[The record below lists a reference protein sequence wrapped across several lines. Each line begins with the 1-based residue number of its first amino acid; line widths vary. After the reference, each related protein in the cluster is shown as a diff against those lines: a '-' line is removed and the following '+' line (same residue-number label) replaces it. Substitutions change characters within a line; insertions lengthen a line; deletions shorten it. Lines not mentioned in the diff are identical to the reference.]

1 MSLVFPALYA
11 IISADGLR
19 GGPLEWA
26 RLLAAAGVKVIQY
39 RDKESSSRSIY
50 AASCALAA
58 ASRDSG
64 FRLVLNDRP
73 DIALLSGAGGVHV
86 GQEDLEVEQVR
97 RICGASLWVGVSA
110 HNLEQM
116 QQAVKTSADYIAVG
130 PIFPTTTKKDPDP
143 VVGVDLLRCG
153 RAISAK
159 PLVAIGGITAERAA
173 EVYRAGADSLA
184 VSSDLLGAADPVRRV
199 REYLKAAEKVFG
211 PG

>member
-11 IISADGLR
+11 IITADRQR

-39 RDKESSSRSIY
+39 RDKESSPRLIF

-58 ASRDSG
+58 ASRESG

-86 GQEDLEVEQVR
+86 GQEDLPVEQAR
-97 RICGASLWVGVSA
+97 RICGTSLWIGVST
-110 HNLEQM
+110 HTLEQV
-116 QQAVKTSADYIAVG
+116 QQAGETSADYVAVG
-130 PIFPTTTKKDPDP
+130 PVFPTATKKNPDP
-143 VVGVDLLRCG
+143 VVGLDFVR
-153 RAISAK
+153 RARAMTSK

-173 EVYRAGADSLA
+173 EVFRAGADCIA
-184 VSSDLLGAADPVRRV
+184 VSSDLLRAKDPAKRAG
-199 REYLKAAEKVFG
+199 EYLKAAEDTLGKG
-211 PG
+211 